1 MTEEQDIILVD
12 LGPTS
17 GVRGV
22 ARTSAADLTEKSAE
36 LVEKAMG
43 TIRGMAKKV
52 VETVESIKVSE
63 RPTKVEV
70 EFGIKLDA
78 EAGALLS
85 KVSAETSMN
94 VTLTWERKDAAK

>member
-22 ARTSAADLTEKSAE
+22 ARLSTTDMAEKSAE

-70 EFGIKLDA
+70 EFGIKFDA

>member
-12 LGPTS
+12 LSSAS
-17 GVRGV
+17 GIRGV
-22 ARTSAADLTEKSAE
+22 ARPSAADLAEKSAE
-36 LVEKAMG
+36 LVEKAMC

-94 VTLTWERKDAAK
+94 VTLTWEHKDAAK